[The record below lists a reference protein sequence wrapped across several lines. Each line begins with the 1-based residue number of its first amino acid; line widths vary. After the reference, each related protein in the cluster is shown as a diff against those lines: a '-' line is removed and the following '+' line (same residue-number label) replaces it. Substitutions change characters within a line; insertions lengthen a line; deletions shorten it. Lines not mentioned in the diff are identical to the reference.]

1 MTKLLYVK
9 DCHGAEGERL
19 YLRAPE
25 VPDTE
30 FEATRPGRRKECHE
44 TSSSWFRFPTV
55 AGRELQILLWV
66 VPSSQAAAVRKHGS
80 VMTRKAHF
88 NARVYRSST
97 SDVRGDIVE
106 TPWGVWVAAWS
117 RLSFVTVKTGR
128 GVELAAFRP
137 TDSSKA
143 LSFASPSVGK
153 PLF

>member
-66 VPSSQAAAVRKHGS
+66 VRLVKQLLFVSMVRS
-80 VMTRKAHF
+80 
-88 NARVYRSST
+88 
-97 SDVRGDIVE
+97 
-106 TPWGVWVAAWS
+106 
-117 RLSFVTVKTGR
+117 
-128 GVELAAFRP
+128 
-137 TDSSKA
+137 
-143 LSFASPSVGK
+143 
-153 PLF
+153 